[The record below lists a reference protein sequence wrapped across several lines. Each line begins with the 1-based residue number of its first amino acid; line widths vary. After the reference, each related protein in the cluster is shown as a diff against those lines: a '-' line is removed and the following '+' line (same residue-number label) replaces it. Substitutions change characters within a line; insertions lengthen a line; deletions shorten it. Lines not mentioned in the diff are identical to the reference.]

1 MNKTLLVIVLSLAA
15 GAAVGAI
22 AMNATQTGTQDTD
35 AESVYFDASAPAA
48 ERIAALE
55 RIVAEERDARLVLEE
70 QMGSLYADLE
80 RLDSPELRELLGQL
94 ETGQQ
99 QAERS
104 QAETQTTRSSE
115 RRRQRSGMRD
125 YKKMRTERLVDGGF
139 TEERAQQILAMEDQ
153 IRMDMLQA
161 EYEARQSGNDE
172 DFWTRAN
179 NYQNTLRNQ
188 LGEAEYEKY
197 LVAQGGQASVMVSD
211 VIGSSPANRAGLKTG
226 DRIINYDGNRVYTM
240 WELKDMAFDGNPG
253 EDVILDIERDG
264 QRMQLVVPRGPLG
277 ISGNGANVGSRRMF
291 GG

>member
-1 MNKTLLVIVLSLAA
+1 MNKTLLAIILSLAA

-22 AMNATQTGTQDTD
+22 AMNATQSTTGGSSQDT
-35 AESVYFDASAPAA
+35 VYFDASAPAGD
-48 ERIAALE
+48 RIAALE

-70 QMGSLYADLE
+70 QMHGLYADLE
-80 RLDSPELRELLGQL
+80 RLDSPELRELLRQFEMGR
-94 ETGQQ
+94 QQ
-99 QAERS
+99 DEQRRAERQGS
-104 QAETQTTRSSE
+104 QQSGTRS
-115 RRRQRSGMRD
+115 RRMRD
-125 YKKMRTERLVDGGF
+125 YKQMRTDRLVAGGF
-139 TEERAQQILAMEDQ
+139 TEDRAKQILAMEDD
-153 IRMDMLQA
+153 IRMDLLQA
-161 EYEARQSGNDE
+161 EYEAHQGGNEE

-226 DRIINYDGNRVYTM
+226 DRIISYDGNRVYTM
-240 WELKDMAFDGNPG
+240 WELKDLAFGGSPG

-277 ISGNGANVGSRRMF
+277 ISGNGANTASRGMF